1 MTIDAGV
8 PDVAAPATSEPAD
21 SAPTGAA
28 PEADPR
34 AVRAGV
40 APTTRADGDPTIVIS
55 PLATP
60 VLRPIERLAGN
71 GILGGTPSA
80 PVRSHLL
87 GSAGATDG
95 EGPSAP
101 TARAILVNGEPLG
114 VQLETLDSEHA
125 ILVEAGAPGA
135 AGPTRT
141 RVMLGAA
148 RRRDSDGA
156 ALREVVIDG
165 WRVDIEL
172 ESERRAALRE
182 RARRGHET
190 AGKGGPI
197 EVRAIIPGR
206 IVAVSVGKGDDVA
219 AGQQVLVLEA
229 MKMQNEL
236 RAPREGRVERI
247 PVAVGDNVEI
257 GDLLM
262 VIT

>member
-1 MTIDAGV
+1 MTTEGGALNAGASAESV
-8 PDVAAPATSEPAD
+8 PAGPIPA
-21 SAPTGAA
+21 
-28 PEADPR
+28 ADPR

-40 APTTRADGDPTIVIS
+40 APTTRADGDPTITIS

-71 GILGGTPSA
+71 GILGGTPSS
-80 PVRSHLL
+80 PVQPFTPGSARATDL
-87 GSAGATDG
+87 GSPVALMD
-95 EGPSAP
+95 
-101 TARAILVNGEPLG
+101 RAILVNGEPLD
-114 VQLETLDSEHA
+114 VQLETLDLEHA
-125 ILVEAGAPGA
+125 ILVEGAAPGVPA
-135 AGPTRT
+135 ATRT
-141 RVMLGAA
+141 RVLLGAA

-156 ALREVVIDG
+156 VLREVLIDG
-165 WRVDIEL
+165 WRVDVEL

-206 IVAVSVGKGDDVA
+206 IVAVSVREGDDVA